1 MEDKMK
7 ILVVN
12 CGSSSLK
19 YQLIDM
25 EGEKKLASGIF
36 DRIGESTGAGG
47 KHVYKPTGKEKVE
60 DIVDIENHAVAVEL
74 LIKTLTDP
82 NIGVIKSLDEIDALG
97 HRIVHGGE
105 YFSHSVL
112 IDEDVKKKIKE
123 VSPLAP
129 LHNPAHLMGIETCEK
144 LFPGVPQVAVFDTA
158 FHQTMPQK
166 AFLFA
171 IPYEYYKKYK
181 IRRYGF
187 HGTSHDYV
195 SKRAA
200 EFLGLDLYNSKLI
213 ICHLGSG
220 ASVTAVRDGVSVDT
234 SMGLTPL
241 DGLAMG
247 TRSGNIDPSVIEY
260 LVKNV
265 GMSIDEVMN
274 VLNKK
279 SGLYGISD
287 GMSSDFRDLE
297 SEEADNRNEA
307 AHLAISIFCY
317 RVAKY
322 IGSYAAAMNGVD
334 AIVFTAGIGENNPM
348 ARARILKYL
357 EFLGVKVDDKAN
369 DVKGEDRII
378 STPDSKVL
386 AAAIPT
392 NEEIAIARDTK
403 EIVEGL
409 KN

>member
-1 MEDKMK
+1 MK

-60 DIVDIENHAVAVEL
+60 DIVDIKNHAVAVEL

-158 FHQTMPQK
+158 FHQTMQQK

-181 IRRYGF
+181 ISRYGF

-369 DVKGEDRII
+369 DVMGEDRII

-403 EIVEGL
+403 EIVEDL

>member
-60 DIVDIENHAVAVEL
+60 DIVDIKNHAVAVEL

-369 DVKGEDRII
+369 DVMGEDRII

-403 EIVEGL
+403 EIVEDL

>member
-247 TRSGNIDPSVIEY
+247 TRSGNVDPSVIEY
-260 LVKNV
+260 LEKNV

-403 EIVEGL
+403 EIVEDL

>member
-60 DIVDIENHAVAVEL
+60 DIVDIKNHAVAVEL

-403 EIVEGL
+403 EIVEDL

>member
-1 MEDKMK
+1 MK

-60 DIVDIENHAVAVEL
+60 DIVDIKNHAVAVEL

-144 LFPGVPQVAVFDTA
+144 LFPGVPQDAVFDTA

-403 EIVEGL
+403 EIVEDL

>member
-1 MEDKMK
+1 MK

-25 EGEKKLASGIF
+25 DGEKKLASGIF

-60 DIVDIENHAVAVEL
+60 DIVDIKNHAVAVEL

-369 DVKGEDRII
+369 NVMGEDRII

-403 EIVEGL
+403 EIVEDL

>member
-1 MEDKMK
+1 MK

-25 EGEKKLASGIF
+25 DGEKKLASGIF

-403 EIVEGL
+403 EIVEDL

>member
-1 MEDKMK
+1 MK

-247 TRSGNIDPSVIEY
+247 TRSGNVDPSVIEY
-260 LVKNV
+260 LEKNV

-403 EIVEGL
+403 EIVEDL

>member
-1 MEDKMK
+1 MK

-60 DIVDIENHAVAVEL
+60 DIVDIKNHAVAVEL

-403 EIVEGL
+403 EIVEDL

>member
-1 MEDKMK
+1 MK

-187 HGTSHDYV
+187 HGTSHSYV

-369 DVKGEDRII
+369 DVMGEDRII

-403 EIVEGL
+403 EIVEDL

>member
-1 MEDKMK
+1 MK

-403 EIVEGL
+403 EIVEDL

>member
-1 MEDKMK
+1 MK

>member
-1 MEDKMK
+1 MK

-60 DIVDIENHAVAVEL
+60 DIVDIKNHAVAVEL

-403 EIVEGL
+403 EIVENL

>member
-1 MEDKMK
+1 MK

-369 DVKGEDRII
+369 DVMGEDRII

-403 EIVEGL
+403 EIVEDL

>member
-1 MEDKMK
+1 MK

-357 EFLGVKVDDKAN
+357 EFLDVKVDDKAN

-403 EIVEGL
+403 EIVEDL